1 MASQDQ
7 NMPFIRN
14 LASSDRKARAQAL
27 TSLETFL
34 SSRRLNNLLGPVEIL
49 KLWKGLYYALWMCD
63 RPLPQQNLCAELAGL
78 MRSLPRESVVPWL
91 RGFWVTMAR
100 EWTTIDVLRMEKFLL
115 LVRRVLGA
123 SFAWMR
129 RGESEARAGKKQR
142 KQSSETTNPGRWH
155 EDRVDEVVALLKE
168 WPFSTDADVEGREAA
183 VGEGEHRDLVP
194 HTVAA
199 GLRIHVLDIWVD
211 EAEKVGLLGPAK
223 EGEEEQDEEAPKIL
237 DRINALVEE
246 LHRETE
252 TTSVKIRAEA
262 SLKDDRLPW
271 NRSGAAG
278 GGDDGGS
285 WDGFED

>member
-1 MASQDQ
+1 
-7 NMPFIRN
+7 
-14 LASSDRKARAQAL
+14 
-27 TSLETFL
+27 
-34 SSRRLNNLLGPVEIL
+34 
-49 KLWKGLYYALWMCD
+49 MCD

-91 RGFWVTMAR
+91 RGFWATMAR
-100 EWTTIDVLRMEKFLL
+100 EWTSIDVLRMEKFLL

-129 RGESEARAGKKQR
+129 RDESEDRPSKKQK
-142 KQSSETTNPGRWH
+142 KQSPSDPKPGRWH
-155 EDRVDEVVALLKE
+155 EDRVDDVVALLKE

-211 EAEKVGLLGPAK
+211 EAEKVGLLGPVK
-223 EGEEEQDEEAPKIL
+223 EGEVQDAEAPKIL

-246 LHRETE
+246 LHRNME
-252 TTSVKIRAEA
+252 TTSVKVRADA

-278 GGDDGGS
+278 GGDEGGS
-285 WDGFED
+285 WDGFDD